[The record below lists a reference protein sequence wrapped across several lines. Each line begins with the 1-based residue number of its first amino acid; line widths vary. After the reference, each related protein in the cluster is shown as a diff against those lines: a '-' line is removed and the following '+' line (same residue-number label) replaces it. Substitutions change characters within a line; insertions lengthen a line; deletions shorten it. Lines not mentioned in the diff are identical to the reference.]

1 MPQRLDTLVENL
13 KQKDPKKFIQT
24 YNLANNDPT
33 KIEIFL
39 GKGIFPYEY
48 LTDESKLQ
56 DTSLPPIEEFY
67 STLKE
72 SDVTVEDYIKAK
84 EVWKKF

>member
-1 MPQRLDTLVENL
+1 MTQ
-13 KQKDPKKFIQT
+13 Q
-24 YNLANNDPT
+24 

-48 LTDESKLQ
+48 LTDEIKLQ

-67 STLKE
+67 STLK
-72 SDVTVEDYIKAK
+72 
-84 EVWKKF
+84 